1 MIWFACSPMPASMSM
16 VCPSHCSSVQSPCPT
31 SRYVTVRPLPGMG
44 VAAASGAF
52 PLSRPAPNHMESPA
66 MTSASRMVIRWF
78 WACELRPRFGWD
90 MGHISCKKRAGRIPP
105 PERERRK
112 TQKSLCKQY
121 TDIFSYRSPK
131 CNPAAARMRGRP
143 RGFSDLFYPFLRQ
156 SSAARMRAFA
166 RARAAS
172 GVEMF
177 ISMPAR
183 LEIRL
188 GAVQRGL
195 GTGKVD
201 VRRALGRAGEHGHVP
216 GGDIHRARGSRHSNA
231 PCRRSCSAR
240 RRT

>member
-1 MIWFACSPMPASMSM
+1 MQPRGSPDA
-16 VCPSHCSSVQSPCPT
+16 
-31 SRYVTVRPLPGMG
+31 G
-44 VAAASGAF
+44 AAA
-52 PLSRPAPNHMESPA
+52 
-66 MTSASRMVIRWF
+66 
-78 WACELRPRFGWD
+78 
-90 MGHISCKKRAGRIPP
+90 
-105 PERERRK
+105 
-112 TQKSLCKQY
+112 
-121 TDIFSYRSPK
+121 
-131 CNPAAARMRGRP
+131 
-143 RGFSDLFYPFLRQ
+143 GFSDLFYPFLRQ

-216 GGDIHRARGSRHSNA
+216 RGDIHRAGLTA
-231 PCRRSCSAR
+231 Q
-240 RRT
+240 